1 MTDSLAGPR
10 AVEPPARVSNALA
23 EIAGR
28 VPPQALA
35 AEAAVL
41 ASMMLDGAAANTV
54 VEMLEPEDFY
64 RPAHQ
69 KICAAIFRLF
79 ERNEAIDLITLT
91 EELRRAQDLEKV
103 GGSVYLA
110 ELLETTTSAA
120 IVEHYAHI
128 VRERSTLRR
137 LARAS
142 LEIADECYSSPEDVK
157 STLDRAEQ
165 KIFEI
170 SESGLGKGFV
180 SIKDILVDSFEAI
193 EKLFQ
198 NKRLITGVPSGFFDL
213 DGYTSG
219 FQPSEFIVIAARPS
233 MGKTAL
239 ALNVAQHVAVQ
250 QKLPVAVFSLE
261 MSKESLVHRLLA
273 AEARVDGTRLRTGFL
288 HENEWPRLTTAAG
301 RLGDADLYIDDTAGL
316 TALEIRAKTR
326 RLMAETKG
334 RLAMVMIDYMQLIR
348 GHGRQENRQQEIS
361 TISRSLKALAKE
373 MRIPVIALSQL
384 KRPTDVREG
393 ARRPMLS
400 DLRECVVGDTRVVL
414 ADGRRVPIRELVGT
428 TPEVQAMNANG
439 LLECAQ
445 SDKVWRVGARPV
457 FEIAL
462 ASGRTLKAT
471 SEHRILSGAGW
482 QTLESIR
489 IGDRVALARRI
500 LEPKATVAWPRDRV
514 ILLAHLLGDGSYLS
528 GQPMRYATASEEC
541 SQAVTVAARSEFGL
555 KVTRYKGRGRWHQ
568 LLLSGNGNRW
578 RPAGANAWLRELGV
592 FGQRSHE
599 KRVPTEVFRFSN
611 EQVALFLRHLW
622 ATDGTIHRRSEKS
635 RGGSVA
641 HFTSSSRGLADDVAA
656 LLLRLGFV
664 ARIRELDDGTHRP
677 WYCVCLEGSETL
689 RRFLDVVGGWG
700 PRALGARR
708 VREALSGVE
717 SNPNVDT
724 VPIETFQLVRA
735 RMKSLGISHRKM
747 AQLRGT
753 SYGGSAHF
761 AFAPSRRIVA
771 EYAELLDDA
780 QLRELSSND
789 LFWDRVTS
797 ITPCGVEDVYD
808 LTVPGLA
815 NWLADG
821 IVSHNSGAI
830 EQDAD
835 VVIFINRP
843 EIYNPTPENEGIAE
857 IILGKQ
863 RNGPIGT
870 VQLSFQKAH
879 TRFESLTR
887 VRE

>member
-1 MTDSLAGPR
+1 MTDSLAR
-10 AVEPPARVSNALA
+10 VDPPARVSNALA

-54 VEMLEPEDFY
+54 VEMLEPADFY

-69 KICAAIFRLF
+69 KICDAIFRLF

-91 EELRRAQDLEKV
+91 EELRRAGDLEKV

-157 STLDRAEQ
+157 GLLDRAEH
-165 KIFEI
+165 KVFEI

-193 EKLFQ
+193 ERLYQ

-239 ALNVAQHVAVQ
+239 ALNVAQHVSVQ

-301 RLGDADLYIDDTAGL
+301 RLGDADFYIDDTAGL

-326 RLMAETKG
+326 RLMVETKG
-334 RLAMVMIDYMQLIR
+334 RLALVMIDYLQLIR

-373 MRIPVIALSQL
+373 LRIPVIALSQL

-400 DLRECVVGDTRVVL
+400 DLRECVVGDTLVNL
-414 ADGRRVPIRELVGT
+414 PYGRRVPIRKLVGSD
-428 TPEVQAMNANG
+428 PSVLSMNAEG
-439 LLECAQ
+439 KVVEAQ
-445 SDKVWRVGARPV
+445 ADLVWRVGVRNV
-457 FEIAL
+457 YEVRL
-462 ASGRTLKAT
+462 ESGRKITAT
-471 SEHRILSGAGW
+471 ADHRLYSERGW
-482 QTLESIR
+482 RPIDFLR
-489 IGDRVALARRI
+489 VGDR
-500 LEPKATVAWPRDRV
+500 
-514 ILLAHLLGDGSYLS
+514 
-528 GQPMRYATASEEC
+528 
-541 SQAVTVAARSEFGL
+541 
-555 KVTRYKGRGRWHQ
+555 
-568 LLLSGNGNRW
+568 
-578 RPAGANAWLRELGV
+578 LGV
-592 FGQRSHE
+592 ADPVRRTSREIQKGIKILKFF
-599 KRVPTEVFRFSN
+599 RVTHPASTQLALSESTLLDTAEIELAWDRIVSIKPRGEQEVF
-611 EQVALFLRHLW
+611 
-622 ATDGTIHRRSEKS
+622 
-635 RGGSVA
+635 
-641 HFTSSSRGLADDVAA
+641 
-656 LLLRLGFV
+656 
-664 ARIRELDDGTHRP
+664 
-677 WYCVCLEGSETL
+677 
-689 RRFLDVVGGWG
+689 
-700 PRALGARR
+700 
-708 VREALSGVE
+708 
-717 SNPNVDT
+717 
-724 VPIETFQLVRA
+724 
-735 RMKSLGISHRKM
+735 
-747 AQLRGT
+747 
-753 SYGGSAHF
+753 
-761 AFAPSRRIVA
+761 
-771 EYAELLDDA
+771 
-780 QLRELSSND
+780 
-789 LFWDRVTS
+789 
-797 ITPCGVEDVYD
+797 D
-808 LTVPGLA
+808 LTVPETSS
-815 NWLADG
+815 WLADG